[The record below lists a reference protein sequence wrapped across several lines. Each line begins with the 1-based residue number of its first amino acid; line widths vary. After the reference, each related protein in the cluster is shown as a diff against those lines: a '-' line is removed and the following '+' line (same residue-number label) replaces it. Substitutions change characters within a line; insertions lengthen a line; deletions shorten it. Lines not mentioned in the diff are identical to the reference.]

1 MVASNEWFSDWTK
14 TFTDPRL
21 WAANVNRLTFNGR
34 IIETG
39 TDSCRLAHTQKQH
52 LNARS
57 R

>member
-1 MVASNEWFSDWTK
+1 VVASNEWFSDWTK